1 MTTNT
6 ATIVN
11 EFVNTVGND
20 KEYTL
25 KELKDILGVVY
36 NANKAT
42 KAAAPKAAKV
52 KPAKAAN
59 ADKADAADKP
69 KKAPSAYNIYI
80 KHAIAK
86 LKADEAN
93 KELSNIDCLKKAA
106 STWKTLTKQEQEQY
120 KNMA

>member
-25 KELKDILGVVY
+25 KELKDILVVVY

-52 KPAKAAN
+52 KPAKA
-59 ADKADAADKP
+59 DKAANADKP